1 MKKNN
6 DEVRSRI
13 RAAARKLIQTYG
25 IKGWNMDMICEEAN
39 IAKDTLYRIIVNKE
53 LLIADVIEERLTN
66 HKKKIE
72 TIISADEDFFSNIN
86 LLCEAFKDLLNEF
99 GTPQLRSLFKEY
111 PKIESSINSYTNQLN
126 QDLAHY
132 LNGGKES
139 GLIKP
144 DTDTLLIVKS
154 LNYLILDLLNDDSI
168 ERVDD
173 AVEKFLQYLVYGIK
187 KDKE

>member
-13 RAAARKLIQTYG
+13 RAATCKLIQTYG
-25 IKGWNMDMICEEAN
+25 IKGWNMNMICEEAN

-53 LLIADVIEERLTN
+53 LLIADVIEEKLVN
-66 HKKKIE
+66 HKKKME
-72 TIISADEDFFSNIN
+72 AIISADEDFFSKIN
-86 LLCEAFKDLLNEF
+86 SLCEAFKDLLNEF
-99 GTPQLRSLFKEY
+99 GTPQWRSLFKEY
-111 PKIESSINSYTNQLN
+111 PKIESAINNYTKQLN
-126 QDLAHY
+126 QYLAHY

-154 LNYLILDLLNDDSI
+154 LNYLILDLLNDESI

-173 AVEKFLQYLVYGIK
+173 AVAKLLQYLIHGI